1 MGLLTFKRGIHPSDE
16 KHHTENKAIEVILPK
31 VGAKMTY
38 PMVQHLG
45 MPCQPC
51 VSIGERVLLG
61 QKIGD
66 ADGYVTS
73 PIHSSVSGTVVAI
86 EPTLT
91 PVGVTVN
98 SVIIENDGKYEE
110 HESVGTTRDYTKCTN
125 EELIKIVREAG
136 VVGLGGAGFPTHVKL
151 VPPKDASIDT
161 ILINCAEC
169 EPYLTTDYRVM
180 LEETDKIIEGVKI
193 MLKIFPDAKA
203 ILAVESNKPK
213 AVEALKKA
221 AQGVARISV
230 VTLQT
235 KYPQGSEKQLIQ
247 ACTGKQVQVG
257 KLPASSGVLVNN
269 VDTIIA
275 IHRAIVR
282 GRPLMRKVITLSGG
296 AIKNPGNYKVRL
308 GMSLAEL
315 IEQTGGLNCE
325 PQRIIVGGPMMG
337 ISTFTLNIPMMKTTG
352 GVLCFNEKESAI
364 PEERDC
370 IRCGKCVEHCPIG
383 LMPFVLNQN
392 VIFDEQDDFVKNH
405 GMECIECGSCSY
417 ICPAKRYLAQS
428 IRKTR
433 RRLLSQKKK

>member
-31 VGAKMTY
+31 EGARMTY
-38 PMVQHLG
+38 PMSQHLG
-45 MPCQPC
+45 MPCEPC

-66 ADGYVTS
+66 ASGYVTS

-91 PVGVTVN
+91 PIGVTVN

-110 HESVGTTRDYTKCTN
+110 HPTVGTKYNYKAMSN
-125 EELIKIVREAG
+125 PEIIQVVREAG
-136 VVGLGGAGFPTHVKL
+136 IVGLGGAGFPTHVKL
-151 VPPKDASIDT
+151 VPPKDAAIDT
-161 ILINCAEC
+161 ILINGAEC

-180 LEETDKIIEGVKI
+180 IEETEKIIIGVEI
-193 MLKIFPDAKA
+193 MLKLFPAAKA
-203 ILAVESNKPK
+203 MIAVEHNKPK
-213 AVEALKKA
+213 AIEALKKA
-221 AQGVARISV
+221 AQGHDKIKVVA
-230 VTLQT
+230 LQT
-235 KYPQGSEKQLIQ
+235 KYPQGSEKQLIN
-247 ACTGKQVQVG
+247 ACTGKQVQAG
-257 KLPASSGVLVNN
+257 KLPASSGVLVQN
-269 VDTIIA
+269 VDTVIA
-275 IHRAIVR
+275 IHRALER

-315 IEQTGGLNCE
+315 IEAVGGLNCE
-325 PQRIIVGGPMMG
+325 PHRIIIGGPMMG
-337 ISTFTLNIPMMKTTG
+337 ISTFTLNIPLMKTTG
-352 GVLCFNEKESAI
+352 GVLCFNEKEAVI

-370 IRCGKCVEHCPIG
+370 IRCGQCVSHCPIG

-392 VIFDEQDDFVKNH
+392 VIFDEPENFVKNH

-433 RRLLSQKKK
+433 RQMLSQKKK